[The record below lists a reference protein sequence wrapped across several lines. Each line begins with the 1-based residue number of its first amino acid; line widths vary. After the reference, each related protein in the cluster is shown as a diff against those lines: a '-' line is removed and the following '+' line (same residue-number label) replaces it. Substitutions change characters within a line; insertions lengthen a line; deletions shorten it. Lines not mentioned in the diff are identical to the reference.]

1 MTAYPKGTP
10 ARFDLT
16 EVDWDQSGAAQNA
29 DAATEGLTLNRIE
42 DGAFDPQHPNDFWFV
57 TTAGGA
63 GAGSGGG
70 GGLWK
75 VTFDD
80 RENPDA
86 GGTLT
91 LMLDGTEGLFSPD
104 NMAIDT
110 HGNLLIQEDPGN
122 NAHRARLMAY
132 RIADGALAPV
142 AQFDAALFTSGA
154 PGFITQDEESS
165 GIIDAEAVYGA
176 GRNLPARRPDPRG
189 SGEQR
194 RGVCRARAVL
204 QARDRRLV
212 FCLRQLIVTSARPSR
227 SVGGPTHAHAPSPD
241 AQGSAPTRL
250 RIRHHRGQAV
260 RVQAERPDP
269 T

>member
-1 MTAYPKGTP
+1 MNEAVSSDAGFRAAYPKGTP

-16 EVDWDQSGAAQNA
+16 EVDWNQSGAAQNA
-29 DAATEGLTLNRIE
+29 VAAAEGLTLNRIE
-42 DGAFDPQHPNDFWFV
+42 DGAFDPQHPNDYWFV

-75 VTFDD
+75 ITFDD
-80 RENPDA
+80 RENPDV

-142 AQFDAALFTSGA
+142 AQFDAALFTSGE

-165 GIIDAEAVYGA
+165 GIIDAEAVLRR
-176 GRNLPARRPDPRG
+176 GRNVPARRPDPRG

-194 RGVCRARAVL
+194 AEFVERGQFL
-204 QARDRRLV
+204 QARGGRLDV
-212 FCLRQLIVTSARPSR
+212 GLRQT
-227 SVGGPTHAHAPSPD
+227 D
-241 AQGSAPTRL
+241 
-250 RIRHHRGQAV
+250 RHHRPAHLSRWAGQPITRV
-260 RVQAERPDP
+260 R
-269 T
+269 